1 MADTPPA
8 DGGDRREQIM
18 AAALEVFSTKGF
30 QKATNKDIA
39 EAAGGISPG
48 LIYHYFKDK
57 QDLFFSILQER
68 MPLVGLT
75 AHPERLMELPPREGL
90 TLIGRSYLAA
100 LGSPGNVAVFRIL
113 LSEAIR
119 FPQVSDLLYRTAI
132 TRVFGMVVRYLEH
145 QMALGTLRRADPM
158 VATRS
163 FIGMFIAHLLVRE
176 VFRQPEAI
184 MSADDEVVASAVDLF
199 LTGLESR

>member
-1 MADTPPA
+1 MADTQP
-8 DGGDRREQIM
+8 GESGDRRQQIM
-18 AAALEVFSTKGF
+18 QAALEVFSVKGF
-30 QKATNKDIA
+30 QQATNKDIA

-75 AHPERLMELPPREGL
+75 AHPERLMDLPPREGL
-90 TLIGRSYLAA
+90 TLIGRSYLGA

-119 FPQVSDLLYRTAI
+119 FPQISEMLYKTAI

-145 QMALGTLRRADPM
+145 QMDLGALRRTDAQI
-158 VATRS
+158 ATRS
-163 FIGMFIAHLLVRE
+163 FIGMFIAHIMVRE

-184 MSADDEVVASAVDLF
+184 AVSDDDVIRTAVDLF
-199 LTGLESR
+199 LTGLAER